1 MSKNH
6 MVEKNDISI
15 LIIEDEAV
23 LALGLEATLK
33 SFGYSVCGIENNLQS
48 IVKNL
53 SIYSPDLVLAD
64 IKLNGVSNGIQISKY
79 IWQTKKIPIVFL
91 TSYCD
96 EKTIK
101 ETMCCEPYGYLVKP
115 CKDKELNAV
124 IQTAI
129 NKHKYFFGNKEVLSD
144 DNIVFLIDDFKY
156 HRGKSILYKKETPIK
171 LTGNE
176 TKLFDLLSDSSQEV
190 VSFER
195 ISSYIWRESLYDLGK
210 LRTMIYRLK
219 QKLDADIV
227 ESVFEMGYRLKSN

>member
-6 MVEKNDISI
+6 LIEKDEISV

-23 LALGLEATLK
+23 LALGLKYTLN
-33 SFGYSVCGIENNLQS
+33 SFGYDVCGIENNLQS
-48 IVKNL
+48 TIKNL
-53 SIYSPDLVLAD
+53 SVYSPDIVLAD
-64 IKLNGVSNGIQISKY
+64 IKLKGISNGIQIAKY
-79 IWQTKKIPIVFL
+79 IWQTKKIPIIFL

-96 EKTIK
+96 EKTIQ

-115 CKDKELNAV
+115 CKDKELNAA
-124 IQTAI
+124 IQTAM
-129 NKHKYFFGNKEVLSD
+129 NKHKYFFKNQKSLD
-144 DNIVFLIDDFKY
+144 DENIVSIIDDFIFHK
-156 HRGKSILYKKETPIK
+156 GKSVLYKGDEPIK

-176 TKLFDLLSDSSQEV
+176 TKLLELLSEYSQEV

-219 QKLDADIV
+219 QKLGADIV
-227 ESVFEMGYRLKSN
+227 ESVFETGYRLKRN